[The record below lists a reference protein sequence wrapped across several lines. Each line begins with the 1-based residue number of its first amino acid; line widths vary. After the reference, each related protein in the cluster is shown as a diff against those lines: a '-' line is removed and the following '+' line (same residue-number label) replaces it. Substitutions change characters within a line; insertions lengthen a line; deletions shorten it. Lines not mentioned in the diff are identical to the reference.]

1 MLSFDFFLHSRSV
14 SRSNKNFGAFGD
26 RGDHKKIPAAFRNR
40 DFYYSSGKGL
50 NIFNPYTNLTNFL
63 NI

>member
-1 MLSFDFFLHSRSV
+1 MLEPAH
-14 SRSNKNFGAFGD
+14 NFPFGD

-50 NIFNPYTNLTNFL
+50 NIFNPYTNLTNLTNFL
-63 NI
+63 NLTNI

>member
-1 MLSFDFFLHSRSV
+1 MLEPAH
-14 SRSNKNFGAFGD
+14 NFPFGD

-40 DFYYSSGKGL
+40 DFYYFSGKGL